1 MTGLARDLRYGIR
14 MLAKNPG
21 LSLAAVLAFALGIG
35 LSTAM
40 FSIVYGVILRGL
52 PFEKPEQLLHIENNN
67 PSKDQQSLEVFL
79 PDYLE
84 LRKRQKSF
92 EDLAAFS
99 EGTLNLSGDEKPE
112 RYEGA
117 FVTPNTFDLV
127 RVKPLLGRGIQRG
140 EDSPQAE
147 PVVVLGYGLWQAR
160 YNADPKVI
168 GRQVR
173 VNGELGTIV
182 GVMPQGFAFPIAHQV
197 WVPLR
202 LDPAKNVRGR
212 GETLEV
218 FGRLK
223 EGVSI
228 DQARAEL
235 GGIMQGLAKEFPET
249 NKGVGAVVKPYTE
262 EYIGEEPR
270 ALLVTMLGACLAVLL
285 LACVNVAS
293 LVMSRASKR
302 TREIAIRSSL
312 GADRRRL
319 IGQLLTE
326 SVLLSLVGALLGVL
340 LAYVGLKAFNAAI
353 AQSEPPFWLK
363 IAIDPAALLFALGAT
378 LLAGLISG
386 LVPAFQASRTDVN
399 EVLKDEGRGSSSLR
413 MGIFT
418 RIVVIL
424 EVGISCLLL
433 IGAGLMIQNVLK
445 MGDRVEVETANLFT
459 ARIAL
464 FESAYPEETQRLRF
478 FETLLARLREDPSVV
493 SAAASTYLP
502 ASGTWAPR
510 FAMEG
515 ATYPTKEDQPRAHIA
530 WVSSGFVRTFNAEV
544 LRGRDFDARD
554 NAASL
559 PVVLVNSSF
568 AKKFW
573 PGQDPIGRRIRFSD
587 ADDPAAEPWRTVIG
601 VVPDLGMTEL
611 DDIGDNELGSEGFYF
626 PLTQDCPG
634 FVSVVVRTRDANPL
648 AITEKVRA
656 HVTALDKDLPIYFVR
671 SMEEVVAQS
680 GFFQNLFATLFAIFG
695 LVALVLAS
703 VGIYGVIAFSVEQ
716 RTQEIGIRM
725 ALGARQS
732 SVLGLIL
739 RQGMLQLLFGLG
751 LGLIMAWPA
760 AKLLGNILVG
770 VQPHDPPT
778 FVGVCLLLAS
788 VALLACW
795 IPAQRASRTDPLVA
809 IRYD

>member
-40 FSIVYGVILRGL
+40 FSIVYGVIFRGL
-52 PFEKPEQLLHIENNN
+52 PFEEPEQLLHIENNN

-117 FVTPNTFDLV
+117 FVTANTFDLV
-127 RVKPLLGRGIQRG
+127 RVKPLLGRGILRG

-147 PVVVLGYGLWQAR
+147 PVVILGYGLWHAR

-168 GRQVR
+168 GRKVR
-173 VNGELGTIV
+173 INGDLGTIV
-182 GVMPQGFAFPIAHQV
+182 GVMPEGFAFPIAHQV

-202 LDPAKNVRGR
+202 LDPLKNVRGR

-223 EGVSI
+223 DGISI

-249 NKGVGAVVKPYTE
+249 NKGVGAVVKPYTD

-340 LAYVGLKAFNAAI
+340 LAYVGIKAFNAAI
-353 AQSEPPFWLK
+353 AQADPPFWLK

-378 LLAGLISG
+378 LLAGIVSG

-413 MGIFT
+413 MGVFT

-433 IGAGLMIQNVLK
+433 VGAGLMIQNVLK
-445 MGDRVEVETANLFT
+445 MGDRVEVDTANLFT

-464 FESAYPEETQRLRF
+464 FESAYPEEAKRARF
-478 FETLLARLREDPSVV
+478 FETLLTRLREDPAVV

-502 ASGTWAPR
+502 AAGTWAPHI
-510 FAMEG
+510 ALEG

-530 WVSSGFVRTFNAEV
+530 WISSEFVRTFNAEV

-554 NAASL
+554 TAASL
-559 PVVLVNSSF
+559 PVALVNSSF
-568 AKKFW
+568 VKKFW
-573 PGQDPIGRRIRFSD
+573 PGQDPIGRRIRFTD

-601 VVPDLGMTEL
+601 VVPDLGMAEI
-611 DDIGDNELGSEGFYF
+611 DDIGDEFGPEGFYF

-634 FVSVVVRTRDANPL
+634 FVSVAVRTRDANPL

-671 SMEEVVAQS
+671 SMEEVVAQT

-739 RQGMLQLLFGLG
+739 RQGMVQLLIGLG
-751 LGLIMAWPA
+751 LGLLMAWPA

>member
-14 MLAKNPG
+14 MLTKNPG

-40 FSIVYGVILRGL
+40 FSIVYGVIFRGL
-52 PFEKPEQLLHIENNN
+52 PFEEPEQLLHIENNN
-67 PSKDQQSLEVFL
+67 PSKDQRSLEVFL
-79 PDYLE
+79 QDYLE
-84 LRKRQKSF
+84 LRERQKSF
-92 EDLAAFS
+92 EGLGAFY
-99 EGTLNLSGDEKPE
+99 EGTVNLSGDEKPE

-117 FVTPNTFDLV
+117 FMTANSFGLL
-127 RVKPLLGRGIQRG
+127 RARPLIGRGIQAG
-140 EDSPQAE
+140 EDSPGAE
-147 PVVVLGYGLWQAR
+147 PVVVLGWGVWQKR
-160 YNADPKVI
+160 YNGDPQVV
-168 GRQVR
+168 GRKIR
-173 VNGELGTIV
+173 VNGQAGTIV
-182 GVMPQGFAFPIAHQV
+182 GVMPQGFAFPISQEI
-197 WVPLR
+197 WVPMR
-202 LDPAKNVRGR
+202 QDPLKTPRGR

-218 FGRLK
+218 FGRLRD
-223 EGVSI
+223 GVSI

-235 GGIMQGLAKEFPET
+235 GGITKALAQQFPAT
-249 NKGVGAVVKPYTE
+249 NEGRGIVIKPYTE

-270 ALLVTMLGACLAVLL
+270 ALIVIMLAICLAVLM

-293 LVMSRASKR
+293 LIMARASKR

-319 IGQLLTE
+319 IGQLLIE

-340 LAYVGLKAFNAAI
+340 LAYVGIKAFNATI
-353 AQSEPPFWLK
+353 ADTQPPFWLK
-363 IAIDPAALLFALGAT
+363 IAVDPAALLFALGAT
-378 LLAGLISG
+378 LVAGVVSG

-418 RIVVIL
+418 RSVVVVEVGLSCVIL
-424 EVGISCLLL
+424 IA
-433 IGAGLMIQNVLK
+433 AGLMIQNVLK
-445 MGDRVEVETANLFT
+445 MGDRVEIDTANLFT
-459 ARIAL
+459 NRIAL
-464 FESAYPEETQRLRF
+464 FESAYPEEAQRVRF
-478 FETLLARLREDPSVV
+478 FETLLTRLREDPAVV

-502 ASGTWAPR
+502 ATGTWAPR
-510 FAMEG
+510 FALEG
-515 ATYPTKEDQPRAHIA
+515 ATYPKEEDQPRAHIA
-530 WVSSGFVRTFNAEV
+530 WVSSGFIHTFNAEV
-544 LRGRDFDARD
+544 LRGRDFDTRD
-554 NAASL
+554 TAASL
-559 PVVLVNSSF
+559 PVVLVNRSF
-568 AKKFW
+568 AEKFW
-573 PGQDPIGRRIRFSD
+573 HGQDPIGRRIRFTD
-587 ADDPAAEPWRTVIG
+587 AEDSAAEPWRTVIG
-601 VVPDLGMTEL
+601 VVPDLGMASIE
-611 DDIGDNELGSEGFYF
+611 DDEFGPEGFYI

-671 SMEEVVAQS
+671 SMAEVVAQT

-739 RQGMLQLLFGLG
+739 RQGMLQLLIGLG
-751 LGLIMAWPA
+751 LGLVPA
-760 AKLLGNILVG
+760 VFLGKALGGILVG
-770 VQPHDPPT
+770 VQPYDPPT
-778 FVGVCLLLAS
+778 FVGVCLLLAG

-795 IPAQRASRTDPLVA
+795 VPAQRASRTDPLVA
-809 IRYD
+809 IQYD

>member
-40 FSIVYGVILRGL
+40 FSIVYGVIFRGL
-52 PFEKPEQLLHIENNN
+52 PFEEPDRLMHVENNN
-67 PSKDQQSLEVFL
+67 PSKEQRSLEVFL

-84 LRKRQKSF
+84 LRKSQRSF

-99 EGTLNLSGDEKPE
+99 EGTLNLSGDAKPE

-117 FVTPNTFDLV
+117 FLTANTFDIV
-127 RVKPLLGRGIQRG
+127 RVKPLIGRGILRG
-140 EDSPQAE
+140 EDSPQAA
-147 PVVVLGYGLWQAR
+147 PVVVLGYGLWHAR

-168 GRQVR
+168 GRKVR
-173 VNGELGTIV
+173 VNGEWGTIV
-182 GVMPQGFAFPIAHQV
+182 GVMPEGFAFPISHQV

-202 LDPAKNVRGR
+202 LDPLKNVRGR

-249 NKGVGAVVKPYTE
+249 NKGLGAVVKPYTE

-270 ALLVTMLGACLAVLL
+270 ALIVIMLGICLAVLM

-293 LVMSRASKR
+293 LIMARASKR
-302 TREIAIRSSL
+302 NREIAIRSSL

-319 IGQLLTE
+319 IGQLLIE

-340 LAYVGLKAFNAAI
+340 LAHVGIKAFNAAI
-353 AQSEPPFWLK
+353 VDTQPPFWLK
-363 IAIDPAALLFALGAT
+363 IAVDPVALLFALGAT
-378 LLAGLISG
+378 LLAGVVSG
-386 LVPAFQASRTDVN
+386 LVPAYQASRTDVN

-413 MGIFT
+413 MGMFT
-418 RIVVIL
+418 RSVVVAEVGLSCVIL
-424 EVGISCLLL
+424 IC
-433 IGAGLMIQNVLK
+433 AGLMIQNVLK
-445 MGDRVEVETANLFT
+445 MDDRVEIDTANLFT

-464 FESAYPEETQRLRF
+464 FESAYPEEAQRARF
-478 FETLLARLREDPSVV
+478 FETLLTRLREDPAVV

-502 ASGTWAPR
+502 AAGTGAPR

-515 ATYPTKEDQPRAHIA
+515 ASYPKEEDQPRAHIA
-530 WVSSGFVRTFNAEV
+530 WVSSGFAHTFKAEV
-544 LRGRDFDARD
+544 LRGRDFDTRD
-554 NAASL
+554 TAASL
-559 PVVLVNSSF
+559 PVALVNSSF
-568 AKKFW
+568 VKKFW
-573 PGQDPIGRRIRFSD
+573 PGQDPIGRRIRFTG
-587 ADDPAAEPWRTVIG
+587 ADEPAAEPWRTVIG
-601 VVPDLGMTEL
+601 VVPDLGMAE
-611 DDIGDNELGSEGFYF
+611 IEDNDFGPEGFYF
-626 PLTQDCPG
+626 PLSQDCPG

-671 SMEEVVAQS
+671 SMAEVVAQT
-680 GFFQNLFATLFAIFG
+680 GFFQSLFATLFAIFG

-739 RQGMLQLLFGLG
+739 RQGMLQLLLG
-751 LGLIMAWPA
+751 LVLGLVPAW
-760 AKLLGNILVG
+760 LLGRALGVILVG
-770 VQPHDPPT
+770 VKPYDPPT
-778 FVGVCLLLAS
+778 FVGVCLLLAG

-795 IPAQRASRTDPLVA
+795 VPAQRASRTDPLVA

>member
-1 MTGLARDLRYGIR
+1 MTELARDLRYGIR
-14 MLAKNPG
+14 MLTKNPG
-21 LSLAAVLAFALGIG
+21 LTVAAVLAFALGIG

-40 FSIVYGVILRGL
+40 FSIVYGVLLRGL
-52 PFEKPEQLLHIENNN
+52 PFEEPEQLVHIENNN
-67 PSKDQQSLEVFL
+67 PSKDQRSLEVFL
-79 PDYLE
+79 QDYVE
-84 LRKRQKSF
+84 MRRRQTSF
-92 EDLAAFS
+92 EDLGAFY
-99 EGTLNLSGDEKPE
+99 EGTVNLSGDEKPE

-117 FVTPNTFDLV
+117 FMTANSFGLL
-127 RVKPLLGRGIQRG
+127 RAKPLIGRGIQPG
-140 EDSPQAE
+140 EDSPGAE
-147 PVVVLGYGLWQAR
+147 PVVVLGWGVWQAR
-160 YNADPKVI
+160 YNGDPKVV

-173 VNGELGTIV
+173 VNGQAGTIV
-182 GVMPQGFAFPIAHQV
+182 GVMPQGFAFPIAQEI
-197 WVPLR
+197 WMPMR
-202 LDPAKNVRGR
+202 LDPLKTPRGR

-218 FGRLK
+218 FGRLRD
-223 EGVSI
+223 GVSI

-235 GGIMQGLAKEFPET
+235 GGITQALAKEFPAT
-249 NKGVGAVVKPYTE
+249 NEGRGAVIKPYTE

-270 ALLVTMLGACLAVLL
+270 ALIVVMLGICLAVLL

-293 LVMSRASKR
+293 LIMARASKR

-340 LAYVGLKAFNAAI
+340 LAYVGIKAFNAAI
-353 AQSEPPFWLK
+353 ADTQPPFWLK
-363 IAIDPAALLFALGAT
+363 IAIDPASLLFALGAT
-378 LLAGLISG
+378 LVAGVVSG
-386 LVPAFQASRTDVN
+386 LVPAYQASRTDVN

-418 RIVVIL
+418 RAVVVL
-424 EVGISCLLL
+424 EVGLSCIIL

-445 MGDRVEVETANLFT
+445 MGDRVEIETANLFT
-459 ARIAL
+459 SRIAL
-464 FESAYPEETQRLRF
+464 FESAYPEDEQRARF
-478 FETLLARLREDPSVV
+478 FETLLTRLREDPAVV
-493 SAAASTYLP
+493 SAAASSYLP
-502 ASGTWAPR
+502 STGSWEPR

-515 ATYPTKEDQPRAHIA
+515 ATYPKEEDQPRAHIG
-530 WVSSGFVRTFNAEV
+530 WISSGFIGTFNAQV

-554 NAASL
+554 TAASL
-559 PVVLVNSSF
+559 PVALVNRSF
-568 AKKFW
+568 AEKYW

-587 ADDPAAEPWRTVIG
+587 AEDPAAEPWRTVIG
-601 VVPDLGMTEL
+601 VAPDLGMASIE
-611 DDIGDNELGSEGFYF
+611 DNESGPAGFYI
-626 PLTQDCPG
+626 PLAQDCPA
-634 FVSVVVRTRDANPL
+634 FVSLVVRTRDANPL
-648 AITEKVRA
+648 AITERVRA
-656 HVTALDKDLPIYFVR
+656 HVTALDKDLPIYFIR
-671 SMEEVVAQS
+671 SMEEVVAQT

-739 RQGMLQLLFGLG
+739 RQGMLQLFLGLG
-751 LGLIMAWPA
+751 LGLIPAW
-760 AKLLGNILVG
+760 LLGKMLGGILAG
-770 VQPHDPPT
+770 VPPYDPPT

-795 IPAQRASRTDPLVA
+795 VPAQRASRTDPLVA

>member
-40 FSIVYGVILRGL
+40 FSIVYGAILRGL
-52 PFEKPEQLLHIENNN
+52 PFEEPERLVHIENNN

-79 PDYLE
+79 QDYVE
-84 LRKRQKSF
+84 IRKRQKSF
-92 EDLAAFS
+92 EDLGGFY
-99 EGTLNLSGDEKPE
+99 EGTVNLSGDEKPE

-117 FVTPNTFDLV
+117 FMTASSFSLL
-127 RVKPLLGRGIQRG
+127 RARPLIGRGIQPG
-140 EDSPQAE
+140 EDSPGAE
-147 PVVVLGYGLWQAR
+147 PVVVLGWGVWQKR
-160 YNADPKVI
+160 YNGDPKVV
-168 GRQVR
+168 GRKVR
-173 VNGELGTIV
+173 VNGQAGTIV
-182 GVMPQGFAFPIAHQV
+182 GVMPQGFAFPISQEI
-197 WVPLR
+197 WVPMR
-202 LDPAKNVRGR
+202 LDPLKTVRGR

-218 FGRLK
+218 FGRLRD
-223 EGVSI
+223 GVSI
-228 DQARAEL
+228 EQARAEL
-235 GGIMQGLAKEFPET
+235 GGITQALAREFPVT
-249 NKGVGAVVKPYTE
+249 NEGRGAVIKPYTE
-262 EYIGEEPR
+262 EYMGEEPR
-270 ALLVTMLGACLAVLL
+270 ALLTVMMAICLAVLL

-293 LVMSRASKR
+293 LIMARASKR

-340 LAYVGLKAFNAAI
+340 LAYVGIKAFNAAI
-353 AQSEPPFWLK
+353 ADSQPPFWIK
-363 IAIDPAALLFALGAT
+363 IAIDPVALLFALGAT
-378 LLAGLISG
+378 LFAGVVSG
-386 LVPAFQASRTDVN
+386 LVPAYQASRTDVN

-418 RIVVIL
+418 RGVVVM
-424 EVGISCLLL
+424 EVGLSCIIL

-445 MGDRVEVETANLFT
+445 MDDRIEIDTANLFT
-459 ARIAL
+459 SRIAL
-464 FESAYPEETQRLRF
+464 FESAYPEEAQRARF
-478 FETLLARLREDPSVV
+478 FDTLLTRLREDPAVV

-502 ASGTWAPR
+502 AAGTWAPR

-515 ATYPTKEDQPRAHIA
+515 ATYPKEEDQPRAHIA
-530 WVSSGFVRTFNAEV
+530 WVSSGFVRTFGGEI
-544 LRGRDFDARD
+544 LLGRDFDPRD
-554 NAASL
+554 TADSL
-559 PVVLVNSSF
+559 PVALVNRSF
-568 AKKFW
+568 VEKFW
-573 PGQDPIGRRIRFSD
+573 HGQDPIGRRIRFSD
-587 ADDPAAEPWRTVIG
+587 AEDPAAEPWRTVIG
-601 VVPDLGMTEL
+601 VVPDLGMAE
-611 DDIGDNELGSEGFYF
+611 IEDNDFGPEGFYI
-626 PLTQDCPG
+626 PLAQDCPA
-634 FVSVVVRTRDANPL
+634 FVSLVVRTRDANPL

-671 SMEEVVAQS
+671 SMEEVVART

-739 RQGMLQLLFGLG
+739 RQGMRQLLLG
-751 LGLIMAWPA
+751 LALGLVPAWFVG
-760 AKLLGNILVG
+760 KMLGGFLVG
-770 VQPHDPPT
+770 VKPYDPPT
-778 FVGVCLLLAS
+778 FVGVCLLLAG

-795 IPAQRASRTDPLVA
+795 VPAQRASRTDPLVA

>member
-21 LSLAAVLAFALGIG
+21 LSVAAVLAFALGIG

-40 FSIVYGVILRGL
+40 FSIVYGAILRGL
-52 PFEKPEQLLHIENNN
+52 PFEESERLVHVENNN
-67 PSKDQQSLEVFL
+67 PSQEQRSLEVFL
-79 PDYLE
+79 QDYFE

-92 EDLAAFS
+92 EDLGGFY
-99 EGTLNLSGDEKPE
+99 EGTVNLSGDEKPE

-117 FVTPNTFDLV
+117 FMTANSFGLL
-127 RVKPLLGRGIQRG
+127 RARPLIGRGIQAG
-140 EDSPQAE
+140 EDSPGAE
-147 PVVVLGYGLWQAR
+147 PVVVLGWGVWQKR
-160 YNADPKVI
+160 YNGDPKVV
-168 GRQVR
+168 GRKVR
-173 VNGELGTIV
+173 VNGQVGTIV
-182 GVMPQGFAFPIAHQV
+182 GVMPQNFAFPISQEI
-197 WVPLR
+197 WVPMR
-202 LDPAKNVRGR
+202 LDPLKTPRGR

-218 FGRLK
+218 FGRLRD
-223 EGVSI
+223 GVSI
-228 DQARAEL
+228 EQARAEL
-235 GGIMQGLAKEFPET
+235 GGIAQVLAKEFPAT
-249 NKGVGAVVKPYTE
+249 NEGRGVVIKPYTE

-270 ALLVTMLGACLAVLL
+270 ALLFTMLGACLAVLL

-293 LVMSRASKR
+293 LVMARASKR

-340 LAYVGLKAFNAAI
+340 LAHFGVKAFNAAI
-353 AQSEPPFWLK
+353 ADTQPPFWIN
-363 IAIDPAALLFALGAT
+363 IAIDPVALLFALGAT
-378 LLAGLISG
+378 LLAGVVSG

-445 MGDRVEVETANLFT
+445 MDDRVEVDTANLFT
-459 ARIAL
+459 NRIAL
-464 FESAYPEETQRLRF
+464 FETAYPEEAQRVRF
-478 FETLLARLREDPSVV
+478 FESLLARLREDPAVV

-502 ASGTWAPR
+502 TTGTWRPR

-515 ATYPTKEDQPRAHIA
+515 ATYPKEEDQPRAHIA
-530 WVSSGFVRTFNAEV
+530 WISSGFAGTFNAKV
-544 LRGRDFDARD
+544 LQGRDFDQRD
-554 NAASL
+554 TLGSAA
-559 PVVLVNSSF
+559 VALVNRSF
-568 AKKFW
+568 AEKFW
-573 PGQDPIGRRIRFSD
+573 PGQDPIGRRIRFAE
-587 ADDPAAEPWRTVIG
+587 ADDSAAEPWRTVIG
-601 VVPDLGMTEL
+601 VVPDMGMASIE
-611 DDIGDNELGSEGFYF
+611 DNEFGPEGFYI

-648 AITEKVRA
+648 AITEKVRT
-656 HVTALDKDLPIYFVR
+656 HVTALDKDVPIYFVR
-671 SMEEVVAQS
+671 SMEQVVAQT

-725 ALGARQS
+725 ALGAQQS

-739 RQGMLQLLFGLG
+739 RQGMVQLLVGLG
-751 LGLIMAWPA
+751 LGLLMAWPA
-760 AKLLGNILVG
+760 AKLLASILVG

-778 FVGVCLLLAS
+778 FVGVCLLLAG

-795 IPAQRASRTDPLVA
+795 VPAQRASRTDPLVA

>member
-40 FSIVYGVILRGL
+40 FSIVYGVIFRGL
-52 PFEKPEQLLHIENNN
+52 PFEEPEQLVHIENNN
-67 PSKDQQSLEVFL
+67 PSKDQRSLEVFL
-79 PDYLE
+79 QDYVE
-84 LRKRQKSF
+84 LRERQKSF
-92 EDLAAFS
+92 EDLGGFYM
-99 EGTLNLSGDEKPE
+99 GTVNLSGDEKPE

-117 FVTPNTFDLV
+117 FMSANSFGLLRATPLI
-127 RVKPLLGRGIQRG
+127 GRGIQPG
-140 EDSPQAE
+140 EDSPGAE
-147 PVVVLGYGLWQAR
+147 PVVILGWGVWQKR
-160 YNADPKVI
+160 YNGDPEVI
-168 GRQVR
+168 GRKVR
-173 VNGELGTIV
+173 VNGQAGTIV
-182 GVMPQGFAFPIAHQV
+182 GVMPQGFAFPVSQEV
-197 WVPLR
+197 WVPMR
-202 LDPAKNVRGR
+202 LDPLKTPRGR

-218 FGRLK
+218 FGRLRD
-223 EGVSI
+223 GVSI
-228 DQARAEL
+228 EQARAEL
-235 GGIMQGLAKEFPET
+235 GGIAQALAKQFPET
-249 NKGVGAVVKPYTE
+249 NEGRGVVIKPYTD

-270 ALLVTMLGACLAVLL
+270 ALIVIMLAICLAVLL

-293 LVMSRASKR
+293 LIMARASKR

-319 IGQLLTE
+319 ISQLLTE

-340 LAYVGLKAFNAAI
+340 LAYVGIKVFNAAI
-353 AQSEPPFWLK
+353 ADTQPPFWLK

-378 LLAGLISG
+378 LVAGVVSG
-386 LVPAFQASRTDVN
+386 LVPAYQASRTDVN

-418 RIVVIL
+418 RSVVVV
-424 EVGISCLLL
+424 EVGLSCVIL

-445 MGDRVEVETANLFT
+445 MDDRIEIDTANLFT
-459 ARIAL
+459 SRIAL
-464 FESAYPEETQRLRF
+464 FESAYPEEAQRARF
-478 FETLLARLREDPSVV
+478 FDTLLTRLREDPAVV

-502 ASGTWAPR
+502 AAGTGAPR
-510 FAMEG
+510 FAIEG
-515 ATYPTKEDQPRAHIA
+515 AAYPKEEDQPRAHMA

-544 LRGRDFDARD
+544 LRGRDFDSRD
-554 NAASL
+554 TTSSL
-559 PVVLVNSSF
+559 PVALVNRSF
-568 AKKFW
+568 VEKFW
-573 PGQDPIGRRIRFSD
+573 PGQDPIGRRIRFTD
-587 ADDPAAEPWRTVIG
+587 AEDPAAEPWRTVIG
-601 VVPDLGMTEL
+601 VVPDLGMAE
-611 DDIGDNELGSEGFYF
+611 IEDNDFGPEGFYI
-626 PLTQDCPG
+626 PLAQDCPG
-634 FVSVVVRTRDANPL
+634 FVSLVVRTRDANPL

-656 HVTALDKDLPIYFVR
+656 HVTALDKDLPIYFIR
-671 SMEEVVAQS
+671 SMEEVVAQT

-695 LVALVLAS
+695 MVALVLAS

-739 RQGMLQLLFGLG
+739 RQGMLQLLLGLG
-751 LGLIMAWPA
+751 LGLVPAWF
-760 AKLLGNILVG
+760 LGKMLGGILVG
-770 VQPHDPPT
+770 VQPYDPPT
-778 FVGVCLLLAS
+778 FVGVCLLLAG

-795 IPAQRASRTDPLVA
+795 VPAQRASRTDPLVA